1 MSAADRAGTFPRA
14 GSNTGRPAAP
24 AVLPDRPVPARSRRS
39 IERAER
45 VMFFNP
51 PRRRAR
57 SAALTEAD
65 AEGGGG
71 DASAAQLLQ
80 RLVGG
85 DAGALDV
92 LYRRES
98 GRVYR
103 YALAVCGNAAWAA
116 DATQEAFVALATRP
130 QGFDPARGQI
140 GAYLAGVAR
149 HALSARWRELRRE
162 VVDAAVVEEDAG
174 ALPAGDGAGHPHAA
188 PGRDADAAASP
199 EALLV
204 QAQELQALW
213 AALRALPVAF
223 REAVVLVD
231 LQERPYAE
239 AAQIAGIELNTLR
252 TRVHR
257 ARLRLAALLGAGAPA
272 VPVRAEGARP

>member
-1 MSAADRAGTFPRA
+1 M
-14 GSNTGRPAAP
+14 
-24 AVLPDRPVPARSRRS
+24 
-39 IERAER
+39 
-45 VMFFNP
+45 MFFAP
-51 PRRRAR
+51 QRRAR
-57 SAALTEAD
+57 TPAPDDASVD
-65 AEGGGG
+65 AEG
-71 DASAAQLLQ
+71 AAARLLQ

-85 DAGALDV
+85 DLEALES

-103 YALAVCGNAAWAA
+103 YALALCGNAAWAA

-149 HALSARWRELRRE
+149 HALAARWRELRRE
-162 VVDAAVVEEDAG
+162 EPLVDIDAAAPADAG
-174 ALPAGDGAGHPHAA
+174 APDMPASAAGAHHPEL
-188 PGRDADAAASP
+188 AASP

-204 QAQELQALW
+204 RTQELQALW
-213 AALRALPVAF
+213 AALRALPMVF

-252 TRVHR
+252 TRLHR
-257 ARLRLAALLGAGAPA
+257 ARARLAALLGAGGSPDL
-272 VPVRAEGARP
+272 PGTRP